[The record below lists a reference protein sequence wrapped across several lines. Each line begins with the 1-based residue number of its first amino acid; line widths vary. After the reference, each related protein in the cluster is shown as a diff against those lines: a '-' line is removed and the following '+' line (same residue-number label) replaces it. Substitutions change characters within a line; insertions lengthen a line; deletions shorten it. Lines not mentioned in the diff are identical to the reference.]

1 MKSLLDTALFVGQ
14 VQYSIITITTL
25 LCLSLALSRQE
36 QQVALFLWRILVS
49 QYVARHQDL

>member
-36 QQVALFLWRILVS
+36 QQVALFL
-49 QYVARHQDL
+49 